1 MILASQSP
9 RRIALMREAG
19 FDVRV
24 IPADIDERSE
34 PGETPVELVER
45 LARLKAAAVAARDAA
60 PGETVLAADTVVAL
74 DGSILGKPADRQD
87 AVRMLSRLSGRPH
100 EVATGVAIARGGDD
114 GAESFVSVT
123 HVTFYPLE
131 EDEIRA
137 YVESGEPLDKAGAYG
152 IQGAGG
158 RMLVR
163 GIEGDFYTVVGLPIA
178 EVVRRLRARG
188 ETPAR

>member
-74 DGSILGKPADRQD
+74 DGSILGKPGDEQD
-87 AVRMLSRLSGRPH
+87 AARMLSRLSGRTH
-100 EVATGVAIARGGDD
+100 EVATGVAIARGG
-114 GAESFVSVT
+114 
-123 HVTFYPLE
+123 
-131 EDEIRA
+131 
-137 YVESGEPLDKAGAYG
+137 
-152 IQGAGG
+152 
-158 RMLVR
+158 
-163 GIEGDFYTVVGLPIA
+163 
-178 EVVRRLRARG
+178 
-188 ETPAR
+188 

>member
-114 GAESFVSVT
+114 CAESFVSVT

-158 RMLVR
+158 RLLVR
-163 GIEGDFYTVVGLPIA
+163 SIEGDFYTVVGLPIA

-188 ETPAR
+188 EAPAR

>member
-74 DGSILGKPADRQD
+74 DGSILGKPADGQD
-87 AVRMLSRLSGRPH
+87 AVRMLSRLSGRTH
-100 EVATGVAIARGGDD
+100 EVATGVAIARGGGD

-123 HVTFYPLE
+123 RVAFYPLE